1 MSTEKL
7 SKQEL
12 NRYSRHLV
20 LPEVG
25 MEGQKKIKQGKV
37 LIVGAGG
44 LGSPAAL
51 YLAAAGVGTI
61 GIVDF
66 DEVEENNLQRQI
78 IHSTKEI
85 GTLKVFSA
93 KNSINN
99 LNPNVKVETY
109 NEKLSSKNA
118 LGIIKNYDVVI
129 DASDNFPTR
138 YLVNDACVLLN
149 KPNIYG
155 SIFRFEG
162 HTSVFN
168 YDDGPCY
175 RCLFP
180 NPPPSDAVPSCAE
193 AGVLGVLPGVIG
205 TIQAT
210 EALKI
215 ILFGKEQLIKDEL
228 SYSNTR
234 PHNPTTLSGRFLVY
248 DALSMTF
255 RELKLGKNKNCPIC
269 GENPRIKELV
279 DYEEFCNMKKEEEK
293 SLTKNEISVHQLK
306 KMIDDHED
314 FVLIDVREEY
324 EWDIC
329 KIKGA
334 KLISLSEIMNGNIDI
349 LENIE
354 KDKNIILHCHT
365 GARSAEALNILRNKG
380 FKNLK
385 NLVGGI
391 DAWSNEIDQEVSV
404 Y

>member
-1 MSTEKL
+1 MPEKL
-7 SKQEL
+7 TKQEL

-20 LPEVG
+20 LQEVG
-25 MEGQKKIKQGKV
+25 IKGQEKIKQARV

-51 YLAAAGVGTI
+51 YLAAVGVGTI
-61 GIVDF
+61 GIIDF

-78 IHSTKEI
+78 IHSTKDI
-85 GTLKVFSA
+85 GTKKTESA
-93 KNSINN
+93 KNTINN
-99 LNPNVKVETY
+99 LNPNVKVEIY
-109 NEKLSSKNA
+109 YEKLDSKNA
-118 LGIIKNYDVVI
+118 SEIIKKYDVVI
-129 DASDNFPTR
+129 DGSDNFPTR

-149 KPNIYG
+149 KPNVYG

-162 HTSVFN
+162 HTTVFN
-168 YDDGPCY
+168 YDGPCY

-180 NPPPSDAVPSCAE
+180 NPPPKDAVPGCAE
-193 AGVLGVLPGVIG
+193 AGVLGVLPGIIG

-215 ILFGKEQLIKDEL
+215 ILGVGE
-228 SYSNTR
+228 
-234 PHNPTTLSGRFLVY
+234 TLSGRFLVY
-248 DALSMTF
+248 DALSMKF
-255 RELKLGKNKNCPIC
+255 KELKLSKNKNCPIC
-269 GENPRIKELV
+269 GESPRIKELI
-279 DYEEFCNMKKEEEK
+279 DYEEFCNIRQEEEK
-293 SLTKNEISVHQLK
+293 SLDENEISVRQMK

-334 KLISLSEIMNGNIDI
+334 KLIPLSQIMNGNIGDI
-349 LENIE
+349 ESIE
-354 KDKNIILHCHT
+354 RDRKIVLHCHT
-365 GARSAEALNILRNKG
+365 GARSAEALQIFKNKG

-391 DAWSNEIDQEVSV
+391 DAWSNEIDSEVPV

>member
-1 MSTEKL
+1 MVDKL
-7 SKQEL
+7 TKQEL
-12 NRYSRHLV
+12 TRYSRHLV
-20 LPEVG
+20 LPEIG
-25 MEGQKKIKQGKV
+25 IKGQEKIKQARI

-44 LGSPAAL
+44 LGSPAAF

-66 DEVEENNLQRQI
+66 DKVGENNLQRQI
-78 IHSTKEI
+78 IHTSKNI
-85 GTLKVFSA
+85 GTKKTESA

-109 NEKLSSKNA
+109 NVKLNSNNA
-118 LGIIKNYDVVI
+118 IEIIKNYDVVI
-129 DASDNFPTR
+129 DGSDNFPTR
-138 YLVNDACVLLN
+138 YLVNDACVLLK
-149 KPNIYG
+149 KPNVYG

-168 YDDGPCY
+168 YEGGPCY

-180 NPPPSDAVPSCAE
+180 NPPPRDAVPSCAE
-193 AGVLGVLPGVIG
+193 AGVLGVLPGIIG

-215 ILFGKEQLIKDEL
+215 ILGIGE
-228 SYSNTR
+228 
-234 PHNPTTLSGRFLVY
+234 TLSGKFLVY
-248 DALSMTF
+248 DALSMKF
-255 RELKLGKNKNCPIC
+255 RELKLGKNRNCPIC
-269 GENPRIKELV
+269 GESPRIKELI
-279 DYEEFCNMKKEEEK
+279 DYEEFCDMKEEEEK
-293 SLTKNEISVHQLK
+293 SLEENEISVRQMK

-314 FVLIDVREEY
+314 FILVDVREEY

-334 KLISLSEIMNGNIDI
+334 KLIPLSQIIKGNIGD
-349 LENIE
+349 LETIE
-354 KDKNIILHCHT
+354 RDRKIVLHCHT
-365 GARSAEALNILRNKG
+365 GARSAETLNILRSKG

-391 DAWSNEIDQEVSV
+391 DAWSNEIDPEIAV